1 MVHGE
6 AVEVHF
12 FALPCF
18 WQGDG
23 NLLAAAVGGGAQSAF
38 AGLGAVGV
46 EVHFVI
52 AAASLVRGVGGE
64 GDDDGT
70 PLTSLA
76 SSVPPLRGG

>member
-23 NLLAAAVGGGAQSAF
+23 NLLAA
-38 AGLGAVGV
+38 AVGV